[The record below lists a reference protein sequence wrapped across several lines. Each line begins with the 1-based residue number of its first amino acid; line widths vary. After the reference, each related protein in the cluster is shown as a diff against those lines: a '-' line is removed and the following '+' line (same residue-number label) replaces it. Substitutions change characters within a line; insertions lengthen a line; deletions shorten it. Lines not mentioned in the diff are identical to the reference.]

1 MFDVS
6 RTDCGTASSS
16 VAIDDEGSF
25 AASSTGGDG
34 AIDGTEDPLSDPDGP
49 DEGSDDGASEGAS
62 EDKGSGSC
70 CSNGKGRGPGTA
82 SLTPKLT
89 VWSSPSSSNR
99 HGDLPVA

>member
-1 MFDVS
+1 MS

-49 DEGSDDGASEGAS
+49 DEGFDNDGASEGAS

-70 CSNGKGRGPGTA
+70 CSNSKGGVGG
-82 SLTPKLT
+82 
-89 VWSSPSSSNR
+89 SSVDPLGNV
-99 HGDLPVA
+99 GA